1 MGGPPGLS
9 VLSHAKGIPARWIDS
24 AHRRRVALSRSS
36 VEAVKG
42 GIDHWVRR
50 NDGGIKD
57 GHSQE
62 RNGWRPHE
70 VQVGSEGDY
79 VQVIESTD
87 WEIFFLSEL
96 FDAMYMTN
104 VDCV

>member
-1 MGGPPGLS
+1 MGGPPSLS
-9 VLSHAKGIPARWIDS
+9 VLSHAEGVPARWINS

-42 GIDHWVRR
+42 GIDHWFRR

-62 RNGWRPHE
+62 RNGWWPHE
-70 VQVGSEGDY
+70 VQVGSEGDC

-87 WEIFFLSEL
+87 WKIFFLSEL
-96 FDAMYMTN
+96 
-104 VDCV
+104 